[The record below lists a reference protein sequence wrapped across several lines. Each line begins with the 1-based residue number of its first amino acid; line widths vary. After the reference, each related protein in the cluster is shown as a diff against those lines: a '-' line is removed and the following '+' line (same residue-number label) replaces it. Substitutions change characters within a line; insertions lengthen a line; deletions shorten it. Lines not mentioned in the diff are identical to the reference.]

1 MNTFARAAIASAVV
15 ALTAGSARAQ
25 ILEQILVKVNG
36 EIFTKT
42 DLEQRQILLLRQRG
56 EVLDPRS
63 GNEQLQ
69 KLLNDIT
76 PQLMVDVVDEMLIM
90 QRGRELGYRL
100 TDEQF
105 TQAIESIKKENN
117 IPSDEAL
124 DAALKQEN
132 MTLADLRENFEKQ
145 AVIARVEQN
154 EVFGKVGVTESEA
167 RAYYDSHVG
176 EFTTPPSIT
185 LREILVKAGN
195 DPDTINVADD
205 EAARERMEG
214 IRGRLAAGES
224 FEALAAQVSDAPSR
238 ANAGLIGPLQLDDL
252 SPELRRMIEALKV
265 GEVTDVV
272 RSSRGY
278 QILKLESSTPAEI
291 MPFEKARE
299 LIGERVFTSKRVQEF
314 EKYKQTLRDQAIIEW
329 ENAEVQKAYEAG
341 LKMAAAPP
349 AL

>member
-124 DAALKQEN
+124 NAALKQEN

-167 RAYYDSHVG
+167 RAYYDSHIG

-205 EAARERMEG
+205 EAARERMES